1 MKQLIFILFTF
12 CVISNTYASDACLHR
27 PGCEELGYTQTRKKC
42 ACFNK
47 DVLPCPF
54 NIKDDNTVFCG
65 DFDCKTK
72 IPQCQKYS
80 SIFSGKEITQA
91 CVSEHKNG
99 RPMVSYA
106 ANSFYVGDK
115 DGFFGQGKWYLPS
128 IGEWME
134 FYGTDIWQMTDG
146 MGNSGSTGYNKI
158 LLNTALETLKNKNV
172 EADMLTNSFYWT
184 ATQYT
189 VYTNYV
195 FDFGTG
201 KRNRSH
207 TGLAQAILSVRVAS
221 LISNILET
229 IPPKVGDV
237 MYENKSY
244 GSAEDYDGSQNPVG
258 IVASVSENG
267 RSAIILNLKDLTFT
281 STKTVN
287 NFNPDKPY
295 GEAEKVTQMSPGG
308 VSCSEFD
315 FYDTATFLAIL
326 QEEVCGC
333 SCMFYGE
340 ETSCDLTAESCA
352 AESKIFNTAACAC
365 EACPTNYQFN
375 SETKACEYIA
385 CDTTKVQH
393 CAAYN
398 NDCQC
403 TACESGY
410 LLSDGACVPECAKS
424 ADTCAKESKI
434 FNAATCTCEACP
446 TNYQFNATTKAC
458 DRVACN
464 TAKVANCATYSSAYE
479 PCSCTACKDGY
490 MLENGAC
497 VADPCV
503 EKCKIAYPLFAGQ
516 ENTETIVK
524 KIGKTAYAASQF
536 YVGDKNGDFGQ
547 GKWYLPSIGEWLY
560 FYGTDML
567 KLKISGTPEGLIGD
581 NAKLIDSALSTLN
594 SKGIATDDYMVINN
608 WSSTEGGSMGWGDCQ
623 GFGVWVMSSAIVRN
637 YVRDCDTHTFAIR
650 CAMLLEDF
658 YNPSSGGT
666 APKIG
671 DVIYLDK
678 TYGSATNY
686 NGSKMPVGVI
696 SSVSTDGR
704 DVTIIN
710 LRFLTLHSDDD
721 DAEDPVYYFDPE
733 HPYPDFGLGNLL
745 KWSADNYTYS
755 SHYIVSDGAL
765 LGMARA
771 SDNCPYQ
778 FYKQECRLNELICK
792 DTGYTGFNAETC
804 KCIY

>member
-1 MKQLIFILFTF
+1 M
-12 CVISNTYASDACLHR
+12 
-27 PGCEELGYTQTRKKC
+27 
-42 ACFNK
+42 
-47 DVLPCPF
+47 
-54 NIKDDNTVFCG
+54 
-65 DFDCKTK
+65 
-72 IPQCQKYS
+72 
-80 SIFSGKEITQA
+80 
-91 CVSEHKNG
+91 
-99 RPMVSYA
+99 
-106 ANSFYVGDK
+106 
-115 DGFFGQGKWYLPS
+115 
-128 IGEWME
+128 
-134 FYGTDIWQMTDG
+134 
-146 MGNSGSTGYNKI
+146 
-158 LLNTALETLKNKNV
+158 
-172 EADMLTNSFYWT
+172 
-184 ATQYT
+184 
-189 VYTNYV
+189 
-195 FDFGTG
+195 
-201 KRNRSH
+201 
-207 TGLAQAILSVRVAS
+207 
-221 LISNILET
+221 
-229 IPPKVGDV
+229 
-237 MYENKSY
+237 
-244 GSAEDYDGSQNPVG
+244 
-258 IVASVSENG
+258 
-267 RSAIILNLKDLTFT
+267 
-281 STKTVN
+281 
-287 NFNPDKPY
+287 
-295 GEAEKVTQMSPGG
+295 
-308 VSCSEFD
+308 
-315 FYDTATFLAIL
+315 
-326 QEEVCGC
+326 
-333 SCMFYGE
+333 
-340 ETSCDLTAESCA
+340 
-352 AESKIFNTAACAC
+352 
-365 EACPTNYQFN
+365 
-375 SETKACEYIA
+375 
-385 CDTTKVQH
+385 
-393 CAAYN
+393 
-398 NDCQC
+398 
-403 TACESGY
+403 
-410 LLSDGACVPECAKS
+410 LSDGACVPECAKS

-524 KIGKTAYAASQF
+524 KIGKTAYAAYAASQF

-560 FYGTDML
+560 FYGTDMP
-567 KLKISGTPEGLIGD
+567 KLKISGTPEGFIGD

-594 SKGIATDDYMVINN
+594 SKGIATDDHALYN

-623 GFGVWVMSSAIVRN
+623 GYVVWIMTSHNVAQYIRGCN
-637 YVRDCDTHTFAIR
+637 TNTIR

-710 LRFLTLHSDDD
+710 LRFLVLHYDDD
-721 DAEDPVYYFDPE
+721 NAEDPVYYFDPE
-733 HPYPDFGLGNLL
+733 HPYDDDFDSGWTNSC

-771 SDNCPYQ
+771 SDNCPCQ

-804 KCIY
+804 KCIP